1 MTVAMRP
8 VVQRSVSNFQ
18 VVAPRRRRRGSCRC
32 CAAVNFDG
40 RPGAGLAVKALRPRR
55 RTASRQRIT
64 ELCEHPSRRATSV
77 TDAPAFS
84 SSIPRRRRRS
94 SSSGL
99 PCGRMPR
106 AYRVRHQMSITY
118 AHINND
124 MRSVRQVVTDILEC
138 AGATVTAV
146 DSAEDALEVLQ
157 RERPNVLLS
166 DLSMP
171 EGQDGYWLI
180 GQVRALPPERGGT
193 TPAAALTAYTGP
205 EHRASV
211 LRAGFQYHVAK
222 PVSMQELL
230 GVVAIL
236 ALKE

>member
-1 MTVAMRP
+1 MQA
-8 VVQRSVSNFQ
+8 S
-18 VVAPRRRRRGSCRC
+18 
-32 CAAVNFDG
+32 
-40 RPGAGLAVKALRPRR
+40 ALRI
-55 RTASRQRIT
+55 A
-64 ELCEHPSRRATSV
+64 
-77 TDAPAFS
+77 DAPHLH
-84 SSIPRRRRRS
+84 
-94 SSSGL
+94 GV
-99 PCGRMPR
+99 
-106 AYRVRHQMSITY
+106 RVLVVD
-118 AHINND
+118 D
-124 MRSVRQVVTDILEC
+124 MLDVRDVVTEILERG
-138 AGATVTAV
+138 GAVVTAV
-146 DSAEDALEVLQ
+146 STAEEALEVLQ

-171 EGQDGYWLI
+171 GKGGYWLI

>member
-1 MTVAMRP
+1 MQT
-8 VVQRSVSNFQ
+8 S
-18 VVAPRRRRRGSCRC
+18 
-32 CAAVNFDG
+32 
-40 RPGAGLAVKALRPRR
+40 ALRLADGPR
-55 RTASRQRIT
+55 
-64 ELCEHPSRRATSV
+64 LDGV
-77 TDAPAFS
+77 
-84 SSIPRRRRRS
+84 
-94 SSSGL
+94 
-99 PCGRMPR
+99 
-106 AYRVRHQMSITY
+106 RVLVV
-118 AHINND
+118 ND
-124 MRSVRQVVTDILEC
+124 MRPVRQVVTDILEC

-193 TPAAALTAYTGP
+193 TPAAALTGYTGP

-222 PVSMQELL
+222 PVGMQELI

-236 ALKE
+236 ALNE

>member
-1 MTVAMRP
+1 MQA
-8 VVQRSVSNFQ
+8 S
-18 VVAPRRRRRGSCRC
+18 
-32 CAAVNFDG
+32 
-40 RPGAGLAVKALRPRR
+40 ALRI
-55 RTASRQRIT
+55 A
-64 ELCEHPSRRATSV
+64 
-77 TDAPAFS
+77 DAPHLH
-84 SSIPRRRRRS
+84 
-94 SSSGL
+94 GV
-99 PCGRMPR
+99 
-106 AYRVRHQMSITY
+106 RVLVVD
-118 AHINND
+118 D
-124 MRSVRQVVTDILEC
+124 MRYVREVVTEILER

-157 RERPNVLLS
+157 RERPTVLLS

-171 EGQDGYWLI
+171 GKGGYWLI